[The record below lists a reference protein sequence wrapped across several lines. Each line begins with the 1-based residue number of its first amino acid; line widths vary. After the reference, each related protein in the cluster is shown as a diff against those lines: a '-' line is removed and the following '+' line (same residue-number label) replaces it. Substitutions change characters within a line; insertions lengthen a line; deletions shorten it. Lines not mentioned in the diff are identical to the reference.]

1 MFIGEMQGAR
11 SGMKVAAGIV
21 VLAAAVGAVKLWA
34 SGATGSWAS
43 TGVMVGAGL
52 IVIVAAWI
60 VGVWIR
66 NRQRR
71 RLMETR
77 DSALW

>member
-1 MFIGEMQGAR
+1 MR
-11 SGMKVAAGIV
+11 VAAGIV
-21 VLAAAVGAVKLWA
+21 VLVAALGAVKLWS
-34 SGATGSWAS
+34 SGVTGAWGS
-43 TGVMVGAGL
+43 TGVMLGAGL
-52 IVIVAAWI
+52 VVIVIAWI
-60 VGVWIR
+60 VGVGIR